1 LLVSAVPNTI
11 MWGKW
16 GGEGKGFGKGF
27 GAGPY
32 GKGGGLGGFGK
43 GGGGYGAS
51 DGGWGG
57 DDKPKKSKAH
67 PESWGLA
74 KVAKPE
80 NSWSGAVPGFKEA
93 LAESF
98 QEAGVT
104 ADLDPVEE
112 LILKCEQHAQKTAK
126 KFYNDERAKEKMT
139 AAQCKAFIVEFVEAV
154 MGSFSNFLYDKVWFE
169 KISWNGA
176 LVLLVINT
184 FTQGKIFT
192 RVMKTEVLG
201 FVDEGVLA
209 WSEEEKLNKCVWKAL
224 EAGGISDSQKKK
236 GNQHLTKAYDDAHF
250 NAPFGTSAEGGASL
264 TPEVTA
270 LQEFIK
276 GWMEIF
282 MGKAFS
288 VFENGLEDSSPAG
301 QVAAL
306 TAIFETLLDSDNLCL
321 PICFQ
326 PHLPEGKWSYIE
338 ECATEVVAACNK

>member
-1 LLVSAVPNTI
+1 

-16 GGEGKGFGKGF
+16 GGDKGFGKGY

-32 GKGGGLGGFGK
+32 SKGGYGLSGFGK
-43 GGGGYGAS
+43 GKGGF
-51 DGGWGG
+51 GG
-57 DDKPKKSKAH
+57 DYGEEVSEKKKAKAH
-67 PESWGLA
+67 PSSWGLA
-74 KVAKPE
+74 REAKPE
-80 NSWSGAVPGFKEA
+80 NSWSGSVPGFKEA

-104 ADLDPVEE
+104 SDLENVEE

-126 KFYNDERAKEKMT
+126 KFYNDERAKDKMT
-139 AAQCKAFIVEFVEAV
+139 AAHCKAFIVEFIEAV

-184 FTQGKIFT
+184 FTQNKIFT
-192 RVMKTEVLG
+192 RVMKTEVMP

-209 WSEEEKLNKCVWKAL
+209 WSEEEKLTKCIWKAL

-250 NAPFGTSAEGGASL
+250 NAPFGTTEGGNSL

-270 LQEFIK
+270 LQEFVK

-282 MGKAFS
+282 ISKAFS
-288 VFENGLEDSSPAG
+288 VFENGLQDSSPAG

-306 TAIFETLLDSDNLCL
+306 TAIFETLLDSESCCL
-321 PICFQ
+321 PMCFQ
-326 PHLPEGKWSYIE
+326 PHLPEGKWPYIE
-338 ECATEVVAACNK
+338 ECATEVIAACNK

>member
-1 LLVSAVPNTI
+1 
-11 MWGKW
+11 M
-16 GGEGKGFGKGF
+16 GKGYGG
-27 GAGPY
+27 GPY
-32 GKGGGLGGFGK
+32 GKGGFGGLGGFGK
-43 GGGGYGAS
+43 GGGDGGYGEE
-51 DGGWGG
+51 
-57 DDKPKKSKAH
+57 KKKSKAH
-67 PESWGLA
+67 PWSGGLA
-74 KVAKPE
+74 REAKAE

-98 QEAGVT
+98 AEAGVT
-104 ADLDPVEE
+104 QDLEPVED

-154 MGSFSNFLYDKVWFE
+154 MGSYSNFLYDKVWFE
-169 KISWNGA
+169 KIAWNGA

-192 RVMKTEVLG
+192 RVMKTEVLS

-209 WSEEEKLNKCVWKAL
+209 WSEEEKLTKCVWKAL
-224 EAGGISDSQKKK
+224 DAAGITDNQKKK

-250 NAPFGTSAEGGASL
+250 NAPFGTTGDGSSL

-282 MGKAFS
+282 VGKAFS
-288 VFENGLEDSSPAG
+288 VFENGLSDSSPAG
-301 QVAAL
+301 QVTAL
-306 TAIFETLLDSDNLCL
+306 TTIFEALLDSENPCL

-326 PHLPEGKWSYIE
+326 SSLPEGKWPFIE
-338 ECATEVVAACNK
+338 ECATEVIANCNK